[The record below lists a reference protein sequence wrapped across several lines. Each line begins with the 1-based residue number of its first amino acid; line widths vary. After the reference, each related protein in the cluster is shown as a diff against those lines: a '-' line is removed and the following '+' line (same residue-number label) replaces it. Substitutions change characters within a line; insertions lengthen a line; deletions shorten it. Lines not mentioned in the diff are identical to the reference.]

1 MQINKIK
8 ILFAE
13 DDLSLGFVTKDNL
26 ELQGYEVV
34 HCENGQLAWESFQK
48 ENFDICILDVM
59 LPKLDGFNLAKQ
71 IRAVNQDIPILF
83 LTAKSL
89 KEDKLTG
96 LRIGA
101 DDYITKP
108 FSIEELVL
116 KIEIFLKRSKVVSNE
131 KNNNT
136 TFYLGDY
143 IFDYANLSLIHGQAK
158 QQLTQREADVLN
170 YFCQNLNK
178 VLRRDDIL
186 MNIWGNDDYFI
197 GRSLDVFISRLRKY
211 LKNDPRISIE
221 NIHSVGFKMV
231 VKGQ

>member
-1 MQINKIK
+1 MQTNKIK

-13 DDLSLGFVTKDNL
+13 DDLNLGFVTKDNL
-26 ELQGYEVV
+26 ELQGYEVI
-34 HCENGQLAWESFQK
+34 HCQNGQIAWETFQK

-71 IRAVNQDIPILF
+71 IRAINQDVPILF

-116 KIEIFLKRSKVVSNE
+116 KIEVFLKRSKVVSSE
-131 KNNNT
+131 KNSNT
-136 TFYLGDY
+136 IFYLGNY
-143 IFDYANLSLIHGQAK
+143 VFDYANLTLTHGQEK

-170 YFCQNLNK
+170 YFCQNLRK
-178 VLRRDDIL
+178 VLRRDEIL
-186 MNIWGNDDYFI
+186 MNIWGDDDYFI

-221 NIHSVGFKMV
+221 NIHSVGFKMI
-231 VKGQ
+231 VKE

>member
-1 MQINKIK
+1 MQTTKIK

-26 ELQGYEVV
+26 ELQGYEVR
-34 HCENGQLAWESFQK
+34 HCENGQIAWETFQK

-116 KIEIFLKRSKVVSNE
+116 KIEVFLKRSKVVSSE

-136 TFYLGDY
+136 TFYLGNY
-143 IFDYANLSLIHGQAK
+143 IFDYANLTLIHDQEK

-170 YFCQNLNK
+170 YFCQNSGK
-178 VLRRDDIL
+178 VLRRDEIL
-186 MNIWGNDDYFI
+186 MHIWGDDDYFI

-221 NIHSVGFKMV
+221 NIHSVGFKML
-231 VKGQ
+231 VKE